1 MSIRVIIA
9 DDHRIVR
16 QGLIKL
22 LENESDID
30 VMGEAGDGQSL
41 IKLTCEKSPNVII
54 MDLAMPHMNGI
65 EATRQIIKTS
75 PMTKI
80 LALSMYS
87 ERHYVA
93 GVLGA
98 GASGYLLKDC
108 AVEELV
114 NAVRTV
120 NRGEV
125 YLSQKISGIIMKE
138 YIQNESSFDNAHS
151 FLSPRE
157 CQVLQLLAEGM
168 TAKET
173 ANTLSIAIK
182 TVDKTRQQIMNKL
195 DLHSTAELTK
205 FAIREGLT
213 TLET

>member
-9 DDHRIVR
+9 DDHKIVR
-16 QGLIKL
+16 QGLAKL
-22 LENESDID
+22 LEGEKDIEI
-30 VMGEAGDGQSL
+30 VGEAGDGQSVMQL
-41 IKLTCEKSPNVII
+41 AREKSPNVII

-65 EATRQIIKTS
+65 EATRQITKTS

-80 LALSMYS
+80 LALSMYLD
-87 ERHYVA
+87 RHYVA

-114 NAVRTV
+114 NGVRTV

-125 YLSQKISGIIMKE
+125 YLSQKVSGIIVK
-138 YIQNESSFDNAHS
+138 YYVQSRSTLDTTNCI
-151 FLSPRE
+151 LSPRE
-157 CQVLQLLAEGM
+157 RQVLQLLAEGM

-173 ANTLSIAIK
+173 AAMLGITTK
-182 TVDKTRQQIMNKL
+182 TAEKTRQQIMEKL
-195 DLHSTAELTK
+195 DLHSAAELTK

-213 TLET
+213 TLDS